1 MNKAGLE
8 CFFLCCNFFFFGRL
22 MELYSNVV
30 SQSPLLGEQFRKI
43 RRKLD
48 DEIELQQQYV
58 ALSGQIETVSTT
70 KRK

>member
-1 MNKAGLE
+1 
-8 CFFLCCNFFFFGRL
+8 

>member
-1 MNKAGLE
+1 MRLV
-8 CFFLCCNFFFFGRL
+8 LNFVVGRL

-30 SQSPLLGEQFRKI
+30 AQSPLLGEQLRKI

-48 DEIELQQQYV
+48 EEIELQQQYLLV
-58 ALSGQIETVSTT
+58 SGQIETV